1 MTLIHQNSPTCL
13 CCHILPTFSGQGP
26 RVPSKSSKAKASPPN
41 QAPGHKTKCFHSPVS
56 GVTATE
62 LRPGLLRDTQA
73 GKSPAAESSTHP
85 EGCTIW
91 LLPFT
96 SSAVLSCLSLQM
108 KTYLHFFFFHF
119 WDKQCHQEIIILK
132 AAILKNV
139 VTYAFPSKIVEV
151 LTSLNLKFYW
161 RIFKLFSGF
170 SGLL

>member
-108 KTYLHFFFFHF
+108 KTYLHFFFFSF
-119 WDKQCHQEIIILK
+119 LRQAIIKKLSRNNYSESCYSKKCSDLCFSLQNSRGSDFPQPQIL
-132 AAILKNV
+132 LKD
-139 VTYAFPSKIVEV
+139 I
-151 LTSLNLKFYW
+151 
-161 RIFKLFSGF
+161 
-170 SGLL
+170 